1 MSSPP
6 SDVTQLLREWSRGD
20 QSVVDQLTSL
30 VYSELRRLAEGY
42 MRRERP
48 DHTLQPTALMHE
60 AYIRLIQQSQPEWQS
75 RSHFFRFAAHLMRQI
90 LVDHARTRRAE
101 KRGGDVERVPF
112 EEMAIAAP
120 SEAVDVLAVD
130 EALERMASFDPRKAQ
145 ILELKFFG
153 GMVEEEIAEALGIS
167 VRTLG
172 RELRL
177 AKAWMAQALASK

>member
-20 QSVVDQLTSL
+20 QSVVDQLTPL
-30 VYSELRRLAEGY
+30 VYSELRRLADGY

-48 DHTLQPTALMHE
+48 DHTLQPTALIHE
-60 AYIRLIQQSQPEWQS
+60 AYIRLIQQSQPEWHS

-101 KRGGDVERVPF
+101 KRGGDAEKVPF
-112 EEMAIAAP
+112 DDMAIVAA
-120 SEAVDVLAVD
+120 SEPVDVLAVD

-145 ILELKFFG
+145 TLELKFFG
-153 GMVEEEIAEALGIS
+153 GMSEEEIAQALGIS

-177 AKAWMAQALASK
+177 AKAWMAKALVSK

>member
-1 MSSPP
+1 MSSTP

-20 QSVVDQLTSL
+20 QSVVEQLTPL
-30 VYSELRRLAEGY
+30 VYSELRRLADGY

-48 DHTLQPTALMHE
+48 DHTLQPTALIHE
-60 AYIRLIQQSQPEWQS
+60 AYIRLIQQSQPEWHS

-101 KRGGDVERVPF
+101 KRGGDAERVPF
-112 EEMAIAAP
+112 DGMEIAAA
-120 SEAVDVLAVD
+120 SDAVDALAID
-130 EALERMASFDPRKAQ
+130 EALERMAAFDPRKAQ

-153 GMVEEEIAEALGIS
+153 GMTEEAVAEALGIS

-177 AKAWMAQALASK
+177 AKAWMAQALISK